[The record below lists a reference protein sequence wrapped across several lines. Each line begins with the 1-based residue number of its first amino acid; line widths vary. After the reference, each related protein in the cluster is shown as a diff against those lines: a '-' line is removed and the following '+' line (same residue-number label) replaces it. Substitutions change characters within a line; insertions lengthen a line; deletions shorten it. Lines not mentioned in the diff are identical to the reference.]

1 MPGPAPAPCKPG
13 TFKTANDLCG
23 GLQKNSAGDASA
35 KACAGACCGE
45 AGCMTWQWLGGK
57 THGAGCW
64 IGTCAKPGHPSK
76 TWVGG
81 QRVGPPPAP
90 GPPSPTPPT
99 ACAYCE
105 KFSISARRCR
115 ARTRP
120 LYDSAGTF
128 RMFITRFARLNVSC
142 LLRSILRRPLEQQP
156 LRVRWTQWCGAAS
169 TRKLLVD
176 DGDEAQ
182 RFDEVRVSAELVR
195 RCSPH
200 ARHGLRTSR
209 HAGCT

>member
-90 GPPSPTPPT
+90 GPPSPTPPVT
-99 ACAYCE
+99 SGPLAE
-105 KFSISARRCR
+105 KYDDSSWSMIDVPHDFIINGTNGINSNGSIYSQS
-115 ARTRP
+115 TP
-120 LYDSAGTF
+120 GSGTSYLPRNESYYRKHF
-128 RMFITRFARLNVSC
+128 KVRGCC
-142 LLRSILRRPLEQQP
+142 L
-156 LRVRWTQWCGAAS
+156 
-169 TRKLLVD
+169 
-176 DGDEAQ
+176 
-182 RFDEVRVSAELVR
+182 
-195 RCSPH
+195 
-200 ARHGLRTSR
+200 
-209 HAGCT
+209 